1 MPDVFQH
8 PYKPII
14 LMSKNDVIPS
24 TQLPPDGHYVLKA
37 PITNAS
43 GMEAFVSQ
51 PLGWKSQQKNLRL
64 VNDELTTTEEVFVDR
79 LAEWILRLD
88 FVNNTATLQPLR
100 LYLMPETQESV
111 VYLNPVS
118 IKRLAGVVNDFYR
131 DAAQTSRES
140 LEAFRNLTNS
150 TQRA

>member
-111 VYLNPVS
+111 VYLNPAS

-140 LEAFRNLTNS
+140 LEAFRSLTNG